1 MDSKI
6 ALLKSLESEL
16 KAVETFSMGKQSVAG
31 ADADQRV
38 EEAIEKHHKNIA
50 ELKRRLENAA

>member
-16 KAVETFSMGKQSVAG
+16 KAVETLSMGKQWVAG

>member
-16 KAVETFSMGKQSVAG
+16 KAVETLSMGKQWVAG

-50 ELKRRLENAA
+50 ELKRRL